1 MTARSAR
8 LTVLAVAGVA
18 TLVLAA
24 SGCPGDGSAL
34 GGGGTGGIQPTLP
47 SLQEHV
53 FGAICIN
60 CHVPGGPG
68 DFMLLDTEE
77 HTYQNLVDVPSLFYF
92 TPKIWHATHIFLFP
106 RHNIMQSDETPFA
119 NEGRVRGK
127 VGFHALIA
135 MIAVDEKKIERLAA
149 KQLLY
154 PGESLR
160 SLGVRAQRVNFL
172 PCLA

>member
-77 HTYQNLVDVPSLFYF
+77 HTYQNLVDVPSLELPSLDRVEPGDPEASYIVH
-92 TPKIWHATHIFLFP
+92 KI
-106 RHNIMQSDETPFA
+106 
-119 NEGRVRGK
+119 EGRADIGGDRMPPPPES
-127 VGFHALIA
+127 ALSPEQIA
-135 MIAVDEKKIERLAA
+135 AIREWIENGAPR
-149 KQLLY
+149 
-154 PGESLR
+154 
-160 SLGVRAQRVNFL
+160 
-172 PCLA
+172 